1 MKAWLL
7 KSLSAKDSNDDDDND
22 MYCNCLMKHA
32 VYRWIT
38 NTILGAK
45 SYLVPELK

>member
-1 MKAWLL
+1 
-7 KSLSAKDSNDDDDND
+7 LSAKDSHDDDDDDDDDDENV
-22 MYCNCLMKHA
+22 MSYNFPMKHA
-32 VYRWIT
+32 VHRCLT